1 LSVWSKFRSS
11 SSHNAV
17 LGLEIATADPESRIV
32 LLIKL
37 LWLESI
43 LDAVELKNII
53 ATGSVLKLRSRPD
66 GALGCCW
73 FVENVHKGSDDS
85 IGQFMCEWQI
95 ANGK

>member
-1 LSVWSKFRSS
+1 
-11 SSHNAV
+11 
-17 LGLEIATADPESRIV
+17 
-32 LLIKL
+32 L

-53 ATGSVLKLRSRPD
+53 ATGSVLKLRSRPN
-66 GALGCCW
+66 GALGCCR
-73 FVENVHKGSDDS
+73 FVENVQKGSDDDS